1 MINNIPPS
9 LLAAVIGVISNKKV
23 VTESTGV
30 QFYSDIPNDQWL
42 NDKQRLAN
50 SMYNENN
57 KGIIG
62 SVTGSFNKPVKLP
75 VDFLKNVPGH
85 RGEHAFREDPTSEK
99 SKEIEQK
106 ASVSGFNTEKHPIY
120 VTVNHRGIP
129 YINEGNH
136 RLGYAIRHGLKSIH
150 ANVEYFNG
158 GEISVTGALHPDAIK
173 KYNTENT
180 VNESV
185 EHPMIDVDGEQKHR
199 HNSMGQPIHH
209 TDEGI
214 RNFHRWFG
222 DSNAVD
228 EHGRPK
234 VMYHGTGAI
243 LTKKGTEGGIRE
255 FKTKNDLP
263 HWVTDD
269 PKLAHGYAG
278 SSNTSNILPV
288 YIKSH
293 HPYKSDV
300 RSDDDWAFSKND
312 VKTRILQQSPVQDK
326 SALNDRIKDLF
337 SSVPYSEHRYQSLWN
352 AAGAATRFK
361 NMGFDSIHHFERGA
375 NTYAV
380 MDSNQVKSAIGNAGR
395 FKSKSNQIDESVEEH
410 PMIDVDG
417 QMKHRH
423 NSLGQPI
430 HHTDEG
436 IRNFHRWFGDSKAVD
451 EHGRPLVVYH
461 GSNAHAYSGGSIE
474 RFHTNTERGAAF
486 FSSHPEIARQYG
498 EKLYS
503 TYVRLNN
510 PLIIDGDNRSWSDL
524 NPNLKISGN
533 ITPELRVADQK
544 KTKDLNNIFSQLGDL
559 FGDDDSSSQAKPKF
573 EGHTNLKHVLS
584 DITDK
589 TTTDDVAKHAK
600 KLGYDGVIFRNIK
613 DSPVH
618 DVKMYKPTSS
628 HIYAVFKPSGVK
640 STQNSGK
647 FHPDSIITES
657 EEYHEEHPMIEVD
670 GQMKHR
676 LNSLRQPIYH
686 TDEGIKNFHRWF
698 GDSKAVDNHGR
709 PNVYY
714 RMTDSDRTEFRKS
727 WRGGLIYFAARPE
740 GAERA
745 TRAGSGATYPVY
757 IKATKIRGDKGP
769 GVYFGDAEAKG
780 YEDKLQK
787 DGYDAV
793 KVRDEASRHGGTIAV
808 LDPGQIKSAIG
819 NTGAFSH
826 PTKINE
832 SEDYRE
838 EHTSPDPDSGAPAH
852 NLSSNGVYPDDF
864 YSSKGVQYY
873 GDGRNDDKIVHAH
886 LKSLRNRPEADVKIY
901 RAVPNKDEIKDIN
914 PGDWV
919 TTNLEYAKDH
929 GEARF
934 DNHKILTKNVKAK
947 ELFTDGNSFHEF
959 GYHPVKQQHTMTDS
973 VRRAYINMT
982 ND

>member
-1 MINNIPPS
+1 MIKDIPNS

-75 VDFLKNVPGH
+75 VDFLKNIPGH
-85 RGEHAFREDPTSEK
+85 RGEHAFRENPTSEK

-106 ASVSGFNTEKHPIY
+106 ASVDGFNTEKHPIY

-136 RLGYAIRHGLKSIH
+136 RLGYAIRHGLKTIH

-158 GEISVTGALHPDAIK
+158 GELSATGALHPDTIK

-199 HNSMGQPIHH
+199 HNSMGQPIH
-209 TDEGI
+209 
-214 RNFHRWFG
+214 
-222 DSNAVD
+222 
-228 EHGRPK
+228 
-234 VMYHGTGAI
+234 
-243 LTKKGTEGGIRE
+243 
-255 FKTKNDLP
+255 
-263 HWVTDD
+263 
-269 PKLAHGYAG
+269 
-278 SSNTSNILPV
+278 
-288 YIKSH
+288 
-293 HPYKSDV
+293 
-300 RSDDDWAFSKND
+300 
-312 VKTRILQQSPVQDK
+312 
-326 SALNDRIKDLF
+326 
-337 SSVPYSEHRYQSLWN
+337 
-352 AAGAATRFK
+352 
-361 NMGFDSIHHFERGA
+361 
-375 NTYAV
+375 
-380 MDSNQVKSAIGNAGR
+380 
-395 FKSKSNQIDESVEEH
+395 
-410 PMIDVDG
+410 
-417 QMKHRH
+417 
-423 NSLGQPI
+423 
-430 HHTDEG
+430 
-436 IRNFHRWFGDSKAVD
+436 
-451 EHGRPLVVYH
+451 
-461 GSNAHAYSGGSIE
+461 
-474 RFHTNTERGAAF
+474 
-486 FSSHPEIARQYG
+486 
-498 EKLYS
+498 
-503 TYVRLNN
+503 
-510 PLIIDGDNRSWSDL
+510 
-524 NPNLKISGN
+524 
-533 ITPELRVADQK
+533 
-544 KTKDLNNIFSQLGDL
+544 
-559 FGDDDSSSQAKPKF
+559 
-573 EGHTNLKHVLS
+573 
-584 DITDK
+584 
-589 TTTDDVAKHAK
+589 
-600 KLGYDGVIFRNIK
+600 
-613 DSPVH
+613 
-618 DVKMYKPTSS
+618 
-628 HIYAVFKPSGVK
+628 
-640 STQNSGK
+640 
-647 FHPDSIITES
+647 
-657 EEYHEEHPMIEVD
+657 
-670 GQMKHR
+670 
-676 LNSLRQPIYH
+676 H

-745 TRAGSGATYPVY
+745 TRAGSSATYPVY

-959 GYHPVKQQHTMTDS
+959 GYHPAKKQHTMTDS
-973 VRRAYINMT
+973 VRQAYNNMA
-982 ND
+982 DE